1 MGVLLDI
8 GKIST
13 DSVAL
18 ATLQGSLATAQ
29 ATVTTLQA
37 QIADAGGTVTDDDT
51 QLSTDLQALPNPVY
65 VINTNSTASFF
76 AYSAA
81 PPGYTIVNADPA
93 T

>member
-1 MGVLLDI
+1 MGVLADI
-8 GKIST
+8 ANIST

-18 ATLQGSLATAQ
+18 ATAQ
-29 ATVTTLQA
+29 ATVTTIQT
-37 QIADAGGTVTDDDT
+37 QIAGAGGTVTADDT

-81 PPGYTIVNADPA
+81 PPGFTIVNADPA